1 MHTLIRKLDAAAAG
15 DLRFAWR
22 SRDPQGWCTAPAVGT
37 AAQLHQAGVT
47 DASLVLEG
55 TTVVCTRLALKPAE
69 RRHLHALAAFELED
83 AFVASPETIHVAGG
97 PDLGGTTA
105 LAYTD
110 KASLMA
116 DIAAIE
122 ALGITVRHA
131 VPLPLLLPRE
141 DSGWTLA
148 DENGLVHVHHAPGQG
163 FSIESALAG
172 PALQRLL
179 RTGELPTIVTL
190 YAPDAAGLGRLG
202 SLLEA
207 AWSAATAGAGSVAA
221 RLRRQ
226 QATLWDILQEP
237 ARASIDLRQGDLA
250 CPLPWAR
257 WWQQARATVLLAG
270 IAVAVH
276 VCVQGLQVL
285 QLDRRYENLQQQ
297 STSAY
302 RNVIPDGV
310 LVDAEQQLRSQ
321 LAQFEAGAAGDVL
334 ALLEVVAPLLAARD
348 NMSITRL
355 SWQGQQGE
363 VQLSLLAQ
371 SNSDILAV
379 AEALQ
384 AAGLDAQ
391 ARNMSRQGQLQTANL
406 VLRKL
411 NR

>member
-1 MHTLIRKLDAAAAG
+1 M
-15 DLRFAWR
+15 
-22 SRDPQGWCTAPAVGT
+22 
-37 AAQLHQAGVT
+37 
-47 DASLVLEG
+47 
-55 TTVVCTRLALKPAE
+55 
-69 RRHLHALAAFELED
+69 
-83 AFVASPETIHVAGG
+83 
-97 PDLGGTTA
+97 
-105 LAYTD
+105 
-110 KASLMA
+110 
-116 DIAAIE
+116 
-122 ALGITVRHA
+122 
-131 VPLPLLLPRE
+131 
-141 DSGWTLA
+141 
-148 DENGLVHVHHAPGQG
+148 
-163 FSIESALAG
+163 
-172 PALQRLL
+172 
-179 RTGELPTIVTL
+179 
-190 YAPDAAGLGRLG
+190 
-202 SLLEA
+202 
-207 AWSAATAGAGSVAA
+207 
-221 RLRRQ
+221 
-226 QATLWDILQEP
+226 
-237 ARASIDLRQGDLA
+237 
-250 CPLPWAR
+250 
-257 WWQQARATVLLAG
+257 LLAG